1 MKSDEGTCRSE
12 KPRNEQELRPAG
24 HWGNGRRRREPLVMS
39 LVSFEVRQ
47 LWFEPL
53 TNSFVVFGQV
63 SGEDVRF
70 AVSKAAVNSVG
81 WDASMLEV
89 FRRLS
94 AGERNFGI
102 APSSTGMVSW
112 KIPERTPRGG

>member
-1 MKSDEGTCRSE
+1 MTDPNATRVPLPRLARPGTPPVESE
-12 KPRNEQELRPAG
+12 VSPALAQFEL
-24 HWGNGRRRREPLVMS
+24 
-39 LVSFEVRQ
+39 RQ

-53 TNSFVVFGQV
+53 TNSFVVTGQTPV
-63 SGEDVRF
+63 EVVRF
-70 AVSKAAVNSVG
+70 AISRAAVNSVG

-102 APSSTGMVSW
+102 APGATGMVSW
-112 KIPERTPRGG
+112 RMREGVAEPPKRA